1 MRLGKEPT
9 VQGTTRE
16 QRGNNEIFQHCVLGD
31 SRHKCKK
38 SHKWISASPPPHL
51 ILHPSTLSSS
61 RPRPAHTQGATP
73 GAARGEGG
81 DRSWLGCAH
90 DDERATGR
98 VP

>member
-9 VQGTTRE
+9 VEGTTKFSNIYPRRLPAQVE
-16 QRGNNEIFQHCVLGD
+16 EVP
-31 SRHKCKK
+31 
-38 SHKWISASPPPHL
+38 KWISASPPPHL
-51 ILHPSTLSSS
+51 LLHPSTLSSS

-81 DRSWLGCAH
+81 DRSWLRCAH